1 MWALGVL
8 SVRNMALIVKNAVR
22 ELAKAKD
29 MRISSET
36 FDALDKMAS
45 DKVARA
51 MKRAA
56 DNGRKTIKA
65 CDI

>member
-1 MWALGVL
+1 MWALGL
-8 SVRNMALIVKNAVR
+8 ISVRNMALIVKNAVR

-36 FDALDKMAS
+36 FDALDKMAQ
-45 DKVARA
+45 DKVNRA
-51 MKRAA
+51 MKRAT